1 MESFAVYLERW
12 VATPGRVLEVG
23 AGSGALAAQ
32 LRDRG
37 HAVTAIDPDA
47 TGGTGV
53 QPASIETFQ
62 SADAFDVVVAQRSLH
77 HVADLDVAI
86 AAIAE
91 LVTTG
96 GLVVAE
102 EFCWDLLDDATGRWL
117 HHHSRRLGLDV
128 ADDPEE
134 FLSQWRAELADLA
147 TFSQLRARLADRFQ
161 ELEFAWIPY
170 LAWEYLHDD
179 AAATESEHALLAR
192 HELSPVAFRYA
203 GRRS

>member
-1 MESFAVYLERW
+1 MESFGAYLERW
-12 VATPGRVLEVG
+12 VAMPARVLEVG
-23 AGSGALAAQ
+23 AGAGALAAE
-32 LRDRG
+32 LRRQG

-53 QPASIETFQ
+53 QPVAIEAFQ
-62 SADAFDVVVAQRSLH
+62 CPGVFDVVVAQRSLH
-77 HVADLDVAI
+77 HVADLDVAM

-91 LVTTG
+91 LMTSG
-96 GLVVAE
+96 GLVVVE

-128 ADDPEE
+128 VDDPEE
-134 FLSQWRAELADLA
+134 FISHWRAELADLA
-147 TFSQLRARLADRFQ
+147 TFSQLRAGLADRFQ
-161 ELEFAWIPY
+161 ELDFAWIPY

-179 AAATESEHALLAR
+179 AAATESEHALLDR
-192 HELSPVAFRYA
+192 RELSPVAFRYA